1 MMLVSMFCGHQP
13 RSDAHQTTHPVAA
26 STNAPFNT
34 ARARRRKPHTF
45 SRMKDVIIVFKP
57 T

>member
-1 MMLVSMFCGHQP
+1 MLVSMFCGHQP